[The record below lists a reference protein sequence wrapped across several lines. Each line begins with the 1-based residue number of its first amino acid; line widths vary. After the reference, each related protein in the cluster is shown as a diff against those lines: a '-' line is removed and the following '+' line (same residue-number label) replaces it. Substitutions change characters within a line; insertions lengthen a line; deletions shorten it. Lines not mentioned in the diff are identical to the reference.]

1 MTSKENEKE
10 KEYRGVVLT
19 NENTVVGVDESGVY
33 FEFDF
38 PKTFKKNIDG
48 KWLDLP
54 IEQKKITSSMFP
66 KLLGSSSFDSVGKS
80 ILEFFKMTDEKPFDD
95 YYTVRGDVG
104 EHFAK
109 EYLEANYDRANFGYE
124 VLHFNQK
131 MFNYDQ
137 FPKNKRFGGV
147 IDLGIRQW
155 VKGQEDKTLVR
166 RIGEVKSKAIETNKW
181 KSFKTPYENIVEENN
196 APPIN
201 DTEVLQGRFLGYMG
215 VVDKILMIYVFF
227 PSWFEQRVREI
238 IAYSKAL
245 TNELPS
251 KETVLNDTGLTLKD
265 CVVKVIQYDVGKE
278 ELEQQMEHA
287 YELVFGCLKRKRIP
301 QHLFSEEERVY
312 LNNIVVNRKNR
323 EYVPF

>member
-1 MTSKENEKE
+1 MSKENEKE

-19 NENTVVGVDESGVY
+19 NENTVVSVDESGVY

-48 KWLDLP
+48 KWVDLP

-66 KLLGSSSFDSVGKS
+66 KLVGASSFDSVGKS

-137 FPKNKRFGGV
+137 FPKNERFGGV

-155 VKGQEDKTLVR
+155 VKGQKDKTLVR
-166 RIGEVKSKAIETNKW
+166 RIGEVKSKAIETKKW
-181 KSFKTPYENIVEENN
+181 KSFKTPYETIVEENN
-196 APPIN
+196 APPMN

-215 VVDKILMIYVFF
+215 VVDKILMVYVFF
-227 PSWFEQRVREI
+227 PLSFEERVREI

-245 TNELPS
+245 TKQLPT
-251 KETVLNDTGLTLKD
+251 KETVLKETGLTLKD
-265 CVVKVIQYDVGKE
+265 CVVKVIQYDVKQD
-278 ELEQQMEHA
+278 ELEKQMEEA
-287 YELVFGCLKRKRIP
+287 YELVFGCLKSKRIP

-323 EYVPF
+323 EYEPF